1 MYRRLQEAISN
12 GTLIGIN
19 LGNGWE
25 LVLDAIISPHSGT
38 LDYRSERGRRVVS
51 ISAII
56 GVALR

>member
-1 MYRRLQEAISN
+1 MHRRLQEAIGN

-19 LGNGWE
+19 LGSGWE
-25 LVLDAIISPHSGT
+25 LVLDAILNSHSGT

>member
-12 GTLIGIN
+12 GTLIGMN

-25 LVLDAIISPHSGT
+25 
-38 LDYRSERGRRVVS
+38 YRSERGRRVVS
-51 ISAII
+51 ISGII